1 MVNSFLNVGMKTS
14 FLWGYVPDDILG
26 DDTPD
31 GDNGINDNN
40 DDQNYKYDNNDNNDS
55 NYLNDNNND
64 DNDNNY
70 DDDNDDQTTM
80 IFQVMHF
87 EPSICEKAEFLAFN
101 YIPVHKEI
109 VICLHSVEPLFYF

>member
-1 MVNSFLNVGMKTS
+1 MVNIFLNVGMKTN
-14 FLWGYVPDDILG
+14 FLWDYVPDDILG

-40 DDQNYKYDNNDNNDS
+40 DDQNYKYDNNDNN
-55 NYLNDNNND
+55 ND
-64 DNDNNY
+64 DNNSNY

>member
-14 FLWGYVPDDILG
+14 FLWDYVPDDILG
-26 DDTPD
+26 DDIPD

-40 DDQNYKYDNNDNNDS
+40 DDQNYKYDNNDNN
-55 NYLNDNNND
+55 ND
-64 DNDNNY
+64 DNNSNY

>member
-14 FLWGYVPDDILG
+14 FLWDYVPDDILG

-40 DDQNYKYDNNDNNDS
+40 DDQNYKYDNNDNN
-55 NYLNDNNND
+55 ND
-64 DNDNNY
+64 DNNSNY